1 MDTDTMRTKDAY
13 SRILSA
19 FASGQAQ
26 VLIGT
31 QMIAKGHDF
40 PNVTLVGVVAADTT
54 LNLPDYRSAE
64 RTFQLLTQVA
74 GRAGRDETP
83 GRVVLQTYAPQH
95 PIIRFAREQ
104 NYPAFYQY
112 EIAERKKML
121 YPPFSLFLRV
131 VFSDTEEQKA
141 AEACIAYAKSLE
153 QELRKL
159 LGEEGKNDILLFVA
173 AEAPIARIS
182 GLTRFQLLVKLL
194 RTKRLPD
201 AIRLVYE
208 FQSKSSD
215 LCQSVELEV
224 NPQDMY

>member
-1 MDTDTMRTKDAY
+1 
-13 SRILSA
+13 
-19 FASGQAQ
+19 
-26 VLIGT
+26 
-31 QMIAKGHDF
+31 
-40 PNVTLVGVVAADTT
+40 
-54 LNLPDYRSAE
+54 
-64 RTFQLLTQVA
+64 
-74 GRAGRDETP
+74 
-83 GRVVLQTYAPQH
+83 
-95 PIIRFAREQ
+95 
-104 NYPAFYQY
+104 
-112 EIAERKKML
+112 ML

-153 QELRKL
+153 LDLRKL

-173 AEAPIARIS
+173 AEAPVARIS

-208 FQSKSSD
+208 FQSKNSD

>member
-173 AEAPIARIS
+173 AEAPVARIS
-182 GLTRFQLLVKLL
+182 GLTRFQLLVTLL